1 MNPLDLGVVAVI
13 GLSAIFAF
21 ARGFVREAL
30 SIVAWVGA
38 AFVTFYIY
46 ASVEA
51 AVEPIV
57 HNPLLSGLIGI
68 AGTFI
73 VCLIVLTVV
82 TGIAARA
89 VRSTG
94 LSPID
99 RTLGFVFGLL
109 RGAFILSL
117 AYLMLDMVQPND
129 RPQWLRDA
137 KSAPYLEQGANLI
150 RGFLPDQWR
159 VKSATAADD
168 VIRTVSPAAEAEK
181 AMRALSSPTAPPAAP
196 DQPQSAAPTYNQ
208 SSQRELD
215 RLINNQH

>member
-38 AFVTFYIY
+38 AFITLHIY
-46 ASVEA
+46 TNVES
-51 AVEPIV
+51 AVEPMV

-150 RGFLPDQWR
+150 RNFLPDQWR
-159 VKSATAADD
+159 KNATAADE
-168 VIRTVSPAAEAEK
+168 VIRTVSPAMQAEK
-181 AMRALSSPTAPPAAP
+181 AMRALTNPTAPPSPA
-196 DQPQSAAPTYNQ
+196 DQQQSAAPTYNP

-215 RLINNQH
+215 RLIGNQR

>member
-1 MNPLDLGVVAVI
+1 VNPVDLGVIAVI

-38 AFVTFYIY
+38 AFITFYIY
-46 ASVEA
+46 GNVEA
-51 AVEPIV
+51 AVEPMV

-73 VCLIVLTVV
+73 VCLIVLTII

-117 AYLMLDMVQPND
+117 AYLLLDTVQPND
-129 RPQWLRDA
+129 RPPWLREA
-137 KSAPYLEQGANLI
+137 KSGPYLEQGATLI
-150 RGFLPDQWR
+150 RGFLPEQWR
-159 VKSATAADD
+159 KSALATDD
-168 VIRTVSPAAEAEK
+168 VLRTVSPATEAEK
-181 AMRALSSPTAPPAAP
+181 AMRALTNPSTPPATAA
-196 DQPQSAAPTYNQ
+196 QPQSAGPSYNQ
-208 SSQRELD
+208 NSQRELD
-215 RLINNQH
+215 RLINNQR

>member
-1 MNPLDLGVVAVI
+1 MNPLDLGVIAVL

-21 ARGFVREAL
+21 ARGLMREAL

-38 AFVTFYIY
+38 AYITFYIY
-46 ASVEA
+46 GRVET
-51 AVEPIV
+51 AVEPMV

-73 VCLIVLTVV
+73 VCLIILTVI

-150 RGFLPDQWR
+150 RGFLPEQWR
-159 VKSATAADD
+159 VKNAADADD
-168 VIRTVSPAAEAEK
+168 VIKAVSPAAVAEK
-181 AMRALSSPTAPPAAP
+181 AIRAYVTPAAP
-196 DQPQSAAPTYNQ
+196 SAADQQQSAAPTYNQ

-215 RLINNQH
+215 RLINNQR